1 MAIIYTYTLVTP
13 QPLDSVVI
21 TDASDN
27 NYTKTSYIGDAVAAS
42 IAPGANIYF
51 TFGGGITTINAA
63 DYDLGGT
70 WINDLEY
77 NIELTENDNGVIT
90 VTKVDVE
97 LEAGA
102 SASLSTGDPLI
113 VSTPGANRMLLASRA
128 YAGGSNIGHVPA
140 GGGAGEYLDGG
151 TGLWTTLPA
160 DQNTTYDL
168 DSIQNAS
175 DSDIRLVGSDGTTD
189 IVKLVAGTNI
199 TLTDTGSNIT
209 IDAASGAYS
218 WIIEDTVGPTS
229 YTVGNTEQV
238 IFTGTGGITVTATDA
253 GGGSAPYTITI
264 DGSGGTVTEVDAV
277 TFASVSPSGLTLGTD
292 PIAGITTTGDVTLK
306 WNGSIGDLLYG
317 ADDGAGNAVLTALPI
332 GPSGSVLTSD
342 GGVIPGWTAP
352 TGGCAESIG
361 TIETDIDDDIT
372 VSGCSDTITFTSSDG
387 SIEIT
392 GANATSTIDFEVA
405 CASSSAKGGV
415 LVSST
420 VPAVSPV
427 LATEGDYYPLQV
439 NGDCEAMVRVPNTS
453 APVTGEFEPRLVS
466 MGADGTGAFVQHPN
480 VVHLAASRGRYHVV
494 NSQVYIDFY
503 VKFTLDVSLTPVT
516 ETLGVAWYDTV
527 SASLKGLQD
536 LPGLAN
542 LNQDKLHNAGVNIT
556 QAYALADGGA
566 IADPGWTLSPR
577 GGQLNRFFD
586 NVNSA
591 AWLYWIEAGANGK
604 TNYVTGLLPNAWVDN
619 GDGVEFIIAG
629 SLNPILVPAL

>member
-1 MAIIYTYTLVTP
+1 M
-13 QPLDSVVI
+13 VI

-128 YAGGSNIGHVPA
+128 YAGGSNVGHVPA

-168 DSIQNAS
+168 DSVQNVN

-209 IDAASGAYS
+209 IDAASGGYS

-238 IFTGTGGITVTATDA
+238 IFTGTGGITVTASDT
-253 GGGSAPYTITI
+253 GGGVPPYTITI
-264 DGSGGTVTEVDAV
+264 
-277 TFASVSPSGLTLGTD
+277 
-292 PIAGITTTGDVTLK
+292 
-306 WNGSIGDLLYG
+306 
-317 ADDGAGNAVLTALPI
+317 
-332 GPSGSVLTSD
+332 
-342 GGVIPGWTAP
+342 
-352 TGGCAESIG
+352 
-361 TIETDIDDDIT
+361 
-372 VSGCSDTITFTSSDG
+372 
-387 SIEIT
+387 
-392 GANATSTIDFEVA
+392 
-405 CASSSAKGGV
+405 
-415 LVSST
+415 
-420 VPAVSPV
+420 AVSY
-427 LATEGDYYPLQV
+427 T
-439 NGDCEAMVRVPNTS
+439 
-453 APVTGEFEPRLVS
+453 
-466 MGADGTGAFVQHPN
+466 
-480 VVHLAASRGRYHVV
+480 HL
-494 NSQVYIDFY
+494 
-503 VKFTLDVSLTPVT
+503 TMPT
-516 ETLGVAWYDTV
+516 
-527 SASLKGLQD
+527 
-536 LPGLAN
+536 
-542 LNQDKLHNAGVNIT
+542 
-556 QAYALADGGA
+556 
-566 IADPGWTLSPR
+566 
-577 GGQLNRFFD
+577 NR
-586 NVNSA
+586 
-591 AWLYWIEAGANGK
+591 E
-604 TNYVTGLLPNAWVDN
+604 
-619 GDGVEFIIAG
+619 E
-629 SLNPILVPAL
+629 